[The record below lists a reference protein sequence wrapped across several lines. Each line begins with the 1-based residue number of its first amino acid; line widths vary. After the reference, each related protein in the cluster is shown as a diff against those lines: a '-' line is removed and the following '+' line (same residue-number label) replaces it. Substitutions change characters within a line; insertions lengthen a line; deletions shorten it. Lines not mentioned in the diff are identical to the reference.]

1 MIERIPHLV
10 LRRAPLAAAALCS
23 LLLAGCGGSSGA
35 NGHIS
40 LASSTVSGALAPVAA
55 AGVGEAPCGPAAAA
69 AATRTVRVGAE
80 RIYELELASR
90 EVRADRRQVQGYA
103 PLLRALAAGDQAAVL
118 SAVTSLV
125 YSHTHIVR
133 LRVTRGN
140 TVVADVGGPYIIAP
154 VSGPLR
160 VGGRTVARYTF
171 SVQDD
176 LGYVKLETR
185 YIGFPLLLRSGAA
198 PIPVEGVIP
207 SGSGSIPSGGPV
219 DLRGGRYRAV
229 SFSAQAFPS
238 GPLKVTVL
246 VPDPPPSLS
255 CREVAVYEVGHI
267 AQTMWNRYVL
277 VGASPQLFVKAAGQL
292 TGALTFVRSG
302 SRQIAGSAAPGPG
315 RLPASGSVRYRGVRY
330 GVISFPA
337 SSSAGPV
344 RVYELVAS

>member
-35 NGHIS
+35 NGHIR

-55 AGVGEAPCGPAAAA
+55 AGVSEAPCGPAAAA
-69 AATRTVRVGAE
+69 AATRTVRVAAE

-154 VSGPLR
+154 VERPAARWGPDRGQIHVLR
-160 VGGRTVARYTF
+160 PGRPRLRKARDALHRL
-171 SVQDD
+171 SAAAQA
-176 LGYVKLETR
+176 
-185 YIGFPLLLRSGAA
+185 AA
-198 PIPVEGVIP
+198 PRP
-207 SGSGSIPSGGPV
+207 SPSKG
-219 DLRGGRYRAV
+219 
-229 SFSAQAFPS
+229 
-238 GPLKVTVL
+238 
-246 VPDPPPSLS
+246 
-255 CREVAVYEVGHI
+255 
-267 AQTMWNRYVL
+267 
-277 VGASPQLFVKAAGQL
+277 
-292 TGALTFVRSG
+292 
-302 SRQIAGSAAPGPG
+302 
-315 RLPASGSVRYRGVRY
+315 
-330 GVISFPA
+330 
-337 SSSAGPV
+337 
-344 RVYELVAS
+344 